1 MTNSEFYA
9 AVSEAKN
16 SYELTSAIKDYIN
29 ECACEWWK
37 ALRPTER
44 EAIILLDFNPS
55 VVSSMM
61 FFGTT
66 PHYFASEYNFI
77 KRALYHKS
85 SELATTKSDD
95 FRYNFNSQ
103 ICSMVDLQHDGEAYE
118 NEALEIAQTVAET
131 LDLSADAVCGLRA
144 LLATESGKVKQV
156 RETLNKTAGE
166 YRRNFLGAAMAYLKY
181 HYKDIKGE

>member
-1 MTNSEFYA
+1 MTNSEFYT
-9 AVSEAKN
+9 AVSETKN
-16 SYELTSAIKDYIN
+16 SNELTAIIKNYIN

-66 PHYFASEYNFI
+66 PHYFARKYNII
-77 KRALYHKS
+77 KRALYYKS
-85 SELATTKSDD
+85 SELAATKSDD

-103 ICSMVDLQHDGEAYE
+103 ICGMVDLQHDGEAYQDEARETAKTIATTLGLSE
-118 NEALEIAQTVAET
+118 NATF
-131 LDLSADAVCGLRA
+131 DLCAF
-144 LLATESGKVKQV
+144 LANESGKVKQV
-156 RETLNKTAGE
+156 RETLHKTASE
-166 YRRNFLGAAMAYLKY
+166 YRRNFLGAAMVYLKY
-181 HYKDIKGE
+181 HHQDTMGE